1 MKNENIIMMADS
13 YKYGHHKQYPKDM
26 SYMYDYIEARKG
38 PEEITISGLQYYIK
52 RYLSQKI
59 TTESV
64 EEAAEFAKFH
74 GIDFNYDGWMYIA
87 KQLNG
92 KIPIRIKAVE
102 EGVKVKPG
110 VPLVVVESTDEN
122 VPWVVGWVETMLM
135 KIWYPTV
142 ITTKSKQ
149 VFEMLKKYGSE
160 EWARFAYHNFGDRSM
175 TSVESAAISGFA
187 HNCIFMGTDNF
198 NSLKFARD
206 YYGAEIS
213 AFSVFATE
221 HSSTTANAE
230 GSTEKEIKFVERMV
244 KENDKEGAILSFV
257 ADSYDVFNFVEK
269 VTSENSYIRS
279 KIQERKQKIVIRP
292 DSGNPIEVISK
303 ILEIM
308 EKNNVFDIEIN
319 GKKASSWAGILW
331 SDGINPTTIEN
342 ILKTFIEKGYA
353 AENFVFGSG
362 TQLGQTGI
370 DRDTFSF
377 AMKCSYIERMVDGKK
392 VGVEVF
398 KNPITDSKKQSK
410 KGKVITIKRDDEI
423 ICIKESEKQPNDIE
437 MLKVVFEN
445 GKVKNEITLDKIR
458 ENIDKF

>member
-1 MKNENIIMMADS
+1 MVENIVMMSDS
-13 YKYGHHKQYPKDM
+13 YKYGHYKQYPKDM
-26 SYMYDYIEARKG
+26 CYMYDYIEARKG
-38 PEEITISGLQYYIK
+38 PDTIIMSGLQYYLK
-52 RYLSQKI
+52 RYLSQRI
-59 TTESV
+59 TTEMV
-64 EEAAEFAKFH
+64 EEAAKFAKLH

-87 KQLNG
+87 KELDG
-92 KIPIRIKAVE
+92 RLPIKIKAIE

-110 VPLVVVESTDEN
+110 VPLVIVESTDEN
-122 VPWVVGWVETMLM
+122 VPWIVGWVETILM

-187 HNCIFMGTDNF
+187 HNCVFYGTDNF

-206 YYGAEIS
+206 FYSSEIS
-213 AFSVFATE
+213 AFSVFASE

-230 GSTEKEIKFVERMV
+230 GSTEKEIAFIERMV
-244 KENDKEGAILSFV
+244 RENDKEGAILSFV
-257 ADSYDVFNFVEK
+257 ADSYDIYNFTNE
-269 VTSENSYIRS
+269 VTKPESNIRKS
-279 KIQERKQKIVIRP
+279 IIKNNQTFVIRP

-303 ILEIM
+303 MFEIM

-319 GKKASSWAGILW
+319 GKKASSWTSVLW
-331 SDGINPTTIEN
+331 GDGVNPETIDN
-342 ILKTFIEKGYA
+342 ILKIFTERGYA

-377 AMKCSYIERMVDGKK
+377 AMKCSYIERNIDSKK

-410 KGKVITIKRDDEI
+410 KGKVITVKRNDKI
-423 ICIKESEKQPNDIE
+423 ICIKESEKQPNDID

-445 GKVKNEITLDKIR
+445 GEIKNEITLDKIR
-458 ENIDKF
+458 ENIDK